1 MECVCV
7 CVCEH
12 AQSCLTL
19 CNAMDCSLLSSSVHE
34 ILQARIVEKVAI
46 STSRGSSQT
55 RDQTHISYVSCIGMQ
70 ILYHCITWESLIWRV
85 NQHDFVIYMYFF
97 PLFLLLLAFFK

>member
-1 MECVCV
+1 MKV
-7 CVCEH
+7 
-12 AQSCLTL
+12 AQSSLTL
-19 CNAMDCSLLSSSVHE
+19 CNLKDATVHG
-34 ILQARIVEKVAI
+34 ILQVRILKWVAFPF
-46 STSRGSSQT
+46 SRGSSQT